1 MADFVEAEERGND
14 LDLLFQRCADLMAS
28 DPGFIL
34 KLSFLHTTT
43 VEDIQ
48 KVVERMGKCVIDI
61 GDGLTLLH
69 QAAQFNRVDIAH
81 YLIKEAGHP
90 VEVKTI
96 NGETPLDQAAWRGCI
111 DVAVFLLRC
120 GADIDCQTKS
130 LYTPLHRCAFY
141 GHDRMAALLRL
152 AGADQKLKDK
162 DGHTAYNVAVERQQ
176 HPKLLSLLKPVVDS
190 HGNDLTGIAYARN
203 NPKHP
208 QHRREG
214 REAFFRLFAME
225 AMAASGD
232 AGAEEATEATEPG
245 DASGAA
251 PSSTDAGEA
260 AAATP
265 VPAADTDTDS
275 AVDH

>member
-1 MADFVEAEERGND
+1 MADFVDAEERGND
-14 LDLLFQRCADLMAS
+14 LDLLFLRCADLIAS

-48 KVVERMGKCVIDI
+48 KVVERMGKGVIDI

-90 VEVKTI
+90 VEAKTI

-120 GADIDCQTKS
+120 GADVDCQTKS

-141 GHDRMAALLRL
+141 GHDRLAALLCL
-152 AGADQKLKDK
+152 AGADRKLKDK
-162 DGHTAYNVAVERQQ
+162 DGRTAYDVAVERQQ
-176 HPKLLSLLKPVVDS
+176 QRPKLLQLLRPLVDA

-208 QHRREG
+208 QHRPEG
-214 REAFFRLFAME
+214 REAFFRLYAME

-232 AGAEEATEATEPG
+232 AEAAEAAEAG
-245 DASGAA
+245 DGDSPA
-251 PSSTDAGEA
+251 PSSTEAGDAA

-265 VPAADTDTDS
+265 APAADTDADT